1 MKIVA
6 TCSVV
11 AALAVFGYLVAESQM
26 LSYLSSQPEVCINC
40 HTMNTHYATWQH
52 SSHRAEATCVD
63 CHLPHD
69 SFTRKMLA
77 KARDGY
83 HHSKAM
89 TFGTYG
95 ANLRIS
101 DDAASRIQENCIRCH
116 ESLVSQMVE
125 NAQRYSRT
133 SSHVR
138 GGRMCWDCHRGVPHG
153 VTRNLSAT
161 QQNFVHN

>member
-1 MKIVA
+1 MGLGCGNPRAIASIQPGETVLDLGSGGGFD
-6 TCSVV
+6 CFL
-11 AALAVFGYLVAESQM
+11 AAKKVGDEGRVIGVDM
-26 LSYLSSQPEVCINC
+26 TPE
-40 HTMNTHYATWQH
+40 
-52 SSHRAEATCVD
+52 
-63 CHLPHD
+63 
-69 SFTRKMLA
+69 MLA
-77 KARDGY
+77 KARDGFN
-83 HHSKAM
+83 HSKAM

-133 SSHVR
+133 GSHVR

-153 VTRNLSAT
+153 ITRNLSAT
-161 QQNFVHN
+161 QTNFIQN